1 MSKLSTIP
9 VLRCSHCG
17 KMVKLTYLG
26 TTKSDENGE
35 LLWSIFRGM
44 AKNVLCNYCQKQYNY
59 LSKEGRLNEW
69 NQNLFLNVPEN
80 R

>member
-17 KMVKLTYLG
+17 KMIKLTYLG

-35 LLWSIFRGM
+35 LLWRIFRGM